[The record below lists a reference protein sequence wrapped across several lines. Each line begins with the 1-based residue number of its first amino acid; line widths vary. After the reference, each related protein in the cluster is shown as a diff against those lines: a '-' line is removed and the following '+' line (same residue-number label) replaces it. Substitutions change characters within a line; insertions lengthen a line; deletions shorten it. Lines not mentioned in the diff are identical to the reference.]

1 MPKLYTCL
9 ICGYKGLIQN
19 PLNNDGE
26 YQKTFEICLCC
37 DFEYGYSEDH
47 EVSLGFIVTPD
58 YLIEAAIQ
66 LYRKQWIE
74 NGMKIANPKYIP
86 DELRNGNCLKF
97 EVLLKQLNSLNLDTE
112 NFEIKGFNGY

>member
-1 MPKLYTCL
+1 MSKF
-9 ICGYKGLIQN
+9 IRGLN
-19 PLNNDGE
+19 S
-26 YQKTFEICLCC
+26 
-37 DFEYGYSEDH
+37 YSEDH

-86 DELRNGNCLKF
+86 DELRNGDCLKF